1 MKRKEVSDSRIEREY
16 EKRFNKAKKLLDNPD
31 KLETTL
37 QKLDKKFKK
46 LSVIGE
52 TLMLVPEMIDLVRSF
67 IKKEYKNIPVGT
79 IIGIISALIYV
90 LSPIDLVPDAIPGA
104 GLLDDASVVLLC
116 LNSGAK
122 DDLKKYRKW
131 KSENKG
137 S

>member
-1 MKRKEVSDSRIEREY
+1 MKRREVSDSRIDIEY
-16 EKRFNKAKKLLDNPD
+16 KKRFNKAQKLLDDPK

-46 LSVIGE
+46 ISIVGE
-52 TLMLVPEMIDLVRSF
+52 TLSLVPEMIDLVRSF

-131 KSENKG
+131 KEENKG
-137 S
+137 N